1 MGGAEGRGGC
11 SGVTELPVTT
21 LPSAEVLALAKDAGF
36 DLAGLAPAE
45 PIPRAVLVDWL
56 AAGHHADLDW
66 MGERLEERLDVTRPL
81 PHAQTVIAL
90 ACNYWRGDEPSPI
103 ARYARGRDYHATM
116 RDRLRGLRRA
126 LRARFSGVRDY
137 AEVDAGAVM
146 EKVWG
151 VRAGLGTVGKNGCFI
166 TPRFGSWV
174 VLSVMVLDAPVDAY
188 ATPAPLDVCGECRL
202 CLDACPTGAFPA
214 PRVVDARACLSY
226 QTIENEGPVPPAL
239 REAMGHLV
247 FGCDL
252 CQDVCPFNATP
263 LEAQPRFVPREVST
277 VPVRRLA
284 AMTRDEYQ
292 RWAPGTALARA
303 GYDGLR
309 RNAAYALGAVRD
321 GGARA
326 VLEALRSDESAVVRE
341 AADWALGR
349 LV

>member
-1 MGGAEGRGGC
+1 MQ
-11 SGVTELPVTT
+11 P
-21 LPSAEVLALAKDAGF
+21 LPSEELAAQARAAGF
-36 DLAGLAPAE
+36 DLVGFARAE
-45 PIPRAVLVDWL
+45 PIPREVLVDWL
-56 AAGHHADLDW
+56 TAGYHADLDW
-66 MGERLEERLDVTRPL
+66 MGARLEERLDVARLL
-81 PHAQTVIAL
+81 PNARTVLAL
-90 ACNYWRGDEPSPI
+90 ACNYWHGDTPSPI

-116 RDRLRGLRRA
+116 RDRLRTLRRT
-126 LRARFSGVRDY
+126 LRARFPEVRDY

-151 VRAGLGTVGKNGCFI
+151 ARAGLGTVGKNGCFI

-174 VLSVMVLDAPVDAY
+174 VLAVMVLDAEVDAY
-188 ATPAPLDVCGECRL
+188 AAPAPDDVCGECRL
-202 CLDACPTGAFPA
+202 CLDACPTDAFRG

-252 CQDVCPFNATP
+252 CQDVCPHNATP
-263 LEAQPRFVPREVST
+263 VRAQPRFEPRAVST

-284 AMTRDEYQ
+284 AMTREEYQ
-292 RWAPGTALARA
+292 QWAPGTALARA

-321 GGARA
+321 GGARD
-326 VLEALRSDESAVVRE
+326 VLRALSEDASDVVRE
-341 AADWALGR
+341 AARWALER
-349 LV
+349 LP

>member
-1 MGGAEGRGGC
+1 MQ
-11 SGVTELPVTT
+11 P
-21 LPSAEVLALAKDAGF
+21 LPSEELAAQARAAGF
-36 DLAGLAPAE
+36 DLVGFARAE
-45 PIPRAVLVDWL
+45 PIPREVLVDWL
-56 AAGHHADLDW
+56 TAGYHADLDW
-66 MGERLEERLDVTRPL
+66 MGARLEERLDVARLL
-81 PHAQTVIAL
+81 PNARTVIAL
-90 ACNYWRGDEPSPI
+90 ACNYWHGDTPSPI

-116 RDRLRGLRRA
+116 RDRLRTLRRT
-126 LRARFSGVRDY
+126 LRARFPEVRDY

-151 VRAGLGTVGKNGCFI
+151 ARAGLGTVGKNGCFI

-174 VLSVMVLDAPVDAY
+174 VLAVMVLDAEVDAY
-188 ATPAPLDVCGECRL
+188 AAPAPDDVCGECRL
-202 CLDACPTGAFPA
+202 CLDACPTDAFRG

-252 CQDVCPFNATP
+252 CQDVCPHNATP
-263 LEAQPRFVPREVST
+263 VRAQPRFEPRAVST

-284 AMTRDEYQ
+284 AMTREEYQ
-292 RWAPGTALARA
+292 QWAPGTALARA

-321 GGARA
+321 GGARD
-326 VLEALRSDESAVVRE
+326 VLRALSEDASDVVRE
-341 AADWALGR
+341 AAQWALER
-349 LV
+349 LP